1 MINKVSSEQLKE
13 RTGCSR
19 ASEGMDR
26 QSQLKRQLD
35 RQADEK
41 CVKIQTTGTL
51 RKGFNRSLFY
61 STCTLL
67 AWELGPLH
75 CLLLMFQAD
84 IPQFPSLNSV
94 LLEIKLGQP

>member
-1 MINKVSSEQLKE
+1 MNKVSSEQLKE

-41 CVKIQTTGTL
+41 CAKIKTTGTL
-51 RKGFNRSLFY
+51 RI
-61 STCTLL
+61 STVVIQSFTILQYMYL
-67 AWELGPLH
+67 IGLGTWSSALSSP
-75 CLLLMFQAD
+75 D
-84 IPQFPSLNSV
+84 VP
-94 LLEIKLGQP
+94 G